1 MKKIKL
7 LIVAAGILVFNS
19 CKKEGCTD
27 PAALNYSDKA
37 KTDNG
42 TCQYDE
48 TQETGKVTLDLEHYW
63 VNENTDFSLNTQY
76 VHPQTGDSLTFT
88 TFKYFVSNIRLKKED
103 GTWWTQPESYYL
115 VNLDET
121 GSAQLVIPGVPTGNY
136 TGISYIMGVDS
147 TRNVSGAQTGA
158 LSTTSGMFWS
168 WNTGYIM
175 VKAEGTSPQAGMG
188 GAFTYHLGGFS
199 GNNNIV
205 TAKIA
210 AFGTESLDVTTTSTG
225 MIHLGVDPSKLF
237 TTTGSVSN
245 VGMIHMPGQNAVTM
259 ATDFYTS
266 GVSFKY
272 IHN

>member
-1 MKKIKL
+1 MKKIAL
-7 LIVAAGILVFNS
+7 LLLAAGSLVLNS

-27 PAALNYSDKA
+27 PEALNYSNKA
-37 KTDNG
+37 KKDNG
-42 TCQYDE
+42 TCQYNE
-48 TQETGKVTLDLEHYW
+48 ESETGKVVVALDHYW
-63 VNENTDFSLNTQY
+63 VNVNTDFSLNIQY
-76 VHPQTGDSLTFT
+76 VHPGTGDSLTFT
-88 TFKYFVSNIRLKKED
+88 TFKYFVSNIKLKKED

-121 GSAQLVIPGVPTGNY
+121 GNPQFVVPGIPEGNY
-136 TGISYIMGVDS
+136 TEISYIMGVDS

-175 VKAEGTSPQAGMG
+175 VKAEGISPQAGMG

-205 TAKIA
+205 TAKTA
-210 AFGTESLDVTTTSTG
+210 VFGAESLHVTTSSMS
-225 MIHLGVDPSKLF
+225 MIHLGIDPSRLF
-237 TTTGSVSN
+237 TTTGSVST
-245 VGMIHMPGQNAVTM
+245 VGMVHMPGQNAVTM
-259 ATDFYTS
+259 ATDFYNS